1 MVYRSVHGVV
11 QHVIFFE
18 FGGSNLPKSKKSQE
32 RGFLEVAN
40 SKHGTCHQKIIFHEK
55 KAGPFSNLGSILA
68 RITGERMKLQLF

>member
-40 SKHGTCHQKIIFHEK
+40 SKHGTCHATK
-55 KAGPFSNLGSILA
+55 KLFFMKKKLG
-68 RITGERMKLQLF
+68 LFPIWGVF